1 MVAVFM
7 ETQELEPPLT
17 LVYSDL
23 RLQLDG
29 YSVEQAVEIEIP
41 LLPPGG
47 RGPAKGFGC
56 RAAGGAGLNHA
67 RCIRMGGGKT

>member
-1 MVAVFM
+1 MAVFM

-23 RLQLDG
+23 RLQLNG
-29 YSVEQAVEIEIP
+29 YSVERTVEIEIP

-47 RGPAKGFGC
+47 RGPSKGFGC
-56 RAAGGAGLNHA
+56 RAAGGAGLNRA
-67 RCIRMGGGKT
+67 RCIRMGGKT